1 MGTQIAP
8 SILPVTVTDAR
19 TSEGY
24 ELSRLGEG
32 LVTGLIGAAA
42 IAGFFF
48 SVDLARGQPL
58 HTPTILGTALLRGPA
73 AVAHPE
79 TISVSIAM
87 VTFFTLVHFLVFA
100 GIGVVASSL
109 VRLGERY
116 PDASYGALVLI
127 VMALYGFEAAC
138 AVFAVEVV
146 GALGAGQF
154 FAANL
159 LAVLGMSGFLWYRHP
174 RFQILTE

>member
-8 SILPVTVTDAR
+8 SILPVTVTESR
-19 TSEGY
+19 TSEGH

-48 SVDLARGQPL
+48 VVDLSRGQPL

-73 AVAHPE
+73 AVARPE

-87 VTFFTLVHFLVFA
+87 ITFFTLVHFLVFA
-100 GIGVVASSL
+100 AIGVLASSL

-116 PDASYGALVLI
+116 PDASYGALVVI
-127 VMALYGFEAAC
+127 IMALYGLEAAC
-138 AVFAVEVV
+138 TVFAGEVV

-159 LAVLGMSGFLWYRHP
+159 LAMLGMCGFLWYRHP
-174 RFQILTE
+174 RFTVVTD